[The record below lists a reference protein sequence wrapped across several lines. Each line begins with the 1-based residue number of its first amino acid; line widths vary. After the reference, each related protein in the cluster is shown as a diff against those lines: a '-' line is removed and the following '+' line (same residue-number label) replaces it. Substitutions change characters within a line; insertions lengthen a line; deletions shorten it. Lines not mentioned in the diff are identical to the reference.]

1 MNTDYCSSCGGKVEY
16 LMKAPNFCPCCGI
29 SIGNNVIPAKTTV
42 AKRSSFPRRENA
54 SISHS
59 ITEDPEGTDINYV
72 PQIGALQ
79 YEIESDY
86 SPIVGRK
93 TPLSQLIGTQPDPSI
108 KQTNTAPV
116 KKKRGRPKK
125 QVAPSLE
132 QKFDAVKQTL
142 EDCKSSS
149 SKVLDVGEE

>member
-1 MNTDYCSSCGGKVEY
+1 MEY

-29 SIGNNVIPAKTTV
+29 SRGGNATPNKTAV
-42 AKRSSFPRRENA
+42 AKRSSFPLRENA

-72 PQIGALQ
+72 PQLGALQ

-86 SPIVGRK
+86 SPIAGRK
-93 TPLSQLIGTQPDPSI
+93 IPLSQLIGTEPNTDT
-108 KQTNTAPV
+108 KQTNIVPA

-125 QVAPSLE
+125 KATPSLE

-149 SKVLDVGEE
+149 SKVVDVGEE